1 MLQSNPPF
9 TSSKILQ
16 CLEWKPKTWTRTKPI
31 WKIELITTNTRVQ
44 GPFVLWVLTHCFTF
58 QTYLY
63 TFQYTFTLHIYQK
76 HPNTP
81 YSNLIT
87 KRPQLIVFCKEA
99 LVGLGVLWLCVIA
112 PFVQLYGV
120 VVEVLI
126 FIWVS
131 SVWALVAVG
140 CVATAEVEEDWE
152 SQLVFSREVKKGV
165 LMSKGVKAH
174 WVPYMAWHIQGS
186 SMTKGWLS
194 YYWVLSIFISIY
206 LRIYFFKITLIFK
219 QFC

>member
-44 GPFVLWVLTHCFTF
+44 GPFILWVLTHYFNTLF
-58 QTYLY
+58 HLY
-63 TFQYTFTLHIYQK
+63 IYQK
-76 HPNTP
+76 YQKIS

-87 KRPQLIVFCKEA
+87 KRPQLSVFCKEA
-99 LVGLGVLWLCVIA
+99 LVGLGVLWLCVIG

-140 CVATAEVEEDWE
+140 CVAAAEVEEDWE
-152 SQLVFSREVKKGV
+152 SQLVFSREVKNG
-165 LMSKGVKAH
+165 
-174 WVPYMAWHIQGS
+174 
-186 SMTKGWLS
+186 
-194 YYWVLSIFISIY
+194 F
-206 LRIYFFKITLIFK
+206 
-219 QFC
+219 

>member
-44 GPFVLWVLTHCFTF
+44 GSFVLWVLTHYFTF

-63 TFQYTFTLHIYQK
+63 TFQHTFSPLHISK
-76 HPNTP
+76 IS

-87 KRPQLIVFCKEA
+87 KRPQLSVFCKEA
-99 LVGLGVLWLCVIA
+99 LVGLGVLWLCVIG

-140 CVATAEVEEDWE
+140 CVAAAEVEEDWE
-152 SQLVFSREVKKGV
+152 SQLVFSREVKNG
-165 LMSKGVKAH
+165 
-174 WVPYMAWHIQGS
+174 
-186 SMTKGWLS
+186 
-194 YYWVLSIFISIY
+194 F
-206 LRIYFFKITLIFK
+206 
-219 QFC
+219 

>member
-1 MLQSNPPF
+1 MLQSNPQF

-31 WKIELITTNTRVQ
+31 WKVDLITINTRVQ
-44 GPFVLWVLTHCFTF
+44 LT
-58 QTYLY
+58 
-63 TFQYTFTLHIYQK
+63 
-76 HPNTP
+76 
-81 YSNLIT
+81 
-87 KRPQLIVFCKEA
+87 VFCKEA
-99 LVGLGVLWLCVIA
+99 LVGLGVLWLCVIGL
-112 PFVQLYGV
+112 FVQLYGV

-126 FIWVS
+126 IIWVS

-140 CVATAEVEEDWE
+140 YVATAEVEEDWE

-165 LMSKGVKAH
+165 LVSKGVKAH

-194 YYWVLSIFISIY
+194 YYWVLSIFISIFIY
-206 LRIYFFKITLIFK
+206 LGFFFSK
-219 QFC
+219 